1 MSEKDI
7 YFQTIH
13 LTVTHPE
20 SGKEQTLQ
28 FVGKAIMTPD
38 EIKAHKDVP
47 IESIITAMEIDKPYN
62 PYDDDTNDKAAQK
75 ALSMLREALKD
86 TDTNG

>member
-47 IESIITAMEIDKPYN
+47 ID
-62 PYDDDTNDKAAQK
+62 
-75 ALSMLREALKD
+75 L
-86 TDTNG
+86 